1 VDGAAT
7 ANQLVYNELRPHSDS
22 QTNDPIWEQIIAV
35 IYGKYQHQKLILPTV

>member
-35 IYGKYQHQKLILPTV
+35 IYGKYQHQN